1 MPVPQLDRSN
11 YLKGL
16 LIIARKDK
24 LLSEIEK
31 KVLKELSDKLGF
43 SSDFYEETITNLL
56 NNKYLTEEPVKFST
70 RKIARSFIE
79 DGLRLAWS
87 DNVITDDEIQW
98 LKETAGINGL
108 DKNWVD
114 HKLEEIKTK
123 PHLLIRN
130 EFALY
135 GLI

>member
-1 MPVPQLDRSN
+1 MSVPQLDRSN

-24 LLSEIEK
+24 HLAESEK
-31 KVLKELSDKLGF
+31 TVLKQLSDKLGF

-56 NNKYLTEEPVKFST
+56 NNKYLTEEPIKFSSV
-70 RKIARSFIE
+70 KIARSFIE

-87 DNVITDDEIQW
+87 DKVVTDEEINW
-98 LKETAGINGL
+98 LKETAGINGIEEKWL
-108 DKNWVD
+108 I
-114 HKLEEIKTK
+114 HKSEEMKTK
-123 PHLLIRN
+123 PHLLLRT